1 MYVVFFIALPMEISQ
16 TPVIELVKV
25 PDSRIETSNS
35 IGSSEQVLPGE
46 CKQLVS
52 ELIHHF

>member
-1 MYVVFFIALPMEISQ
+1 MEMSQ

-25 PDSRIETSNS
+25 PDSRIETANS
-35 IGSSEQVLPGE
+35 IGSTEQVLPGE